1 MSTNELIDRE
11 LEAVDEALAAG
22 AVLATD
28 PAERRLQ
35 ELALALRADA
45 EPPDQDF
52 AARLRERV
60 EEGFPPEPWSARGR
74 AAAASRELR
83 RVGGRRPSRNMLQ
96 GLGIAGSLA
105 VVLAVIAVALPDGSS
120 GPTDDAGGG
129 GGGGGGAAAP
139 QAERSAPALDA
150 SGGDASPAGA
160 LPAEP
165 PRQGR
170 FRPGHAQR
178 IERSAS
184 LTLAAPSDRLDRV
197 ADDVIAITDRYGGF
211 VLRSSVTSGDDGSQ
225 GGEFALRIPADRLR
239 PALRDLSQ
247 LGTVRSRTQSGRD
260 VTAGFVTAGDR
271 LEAAR
276 AERKGLLERLEQAT
290 TDTQAD
296 AIRRRL
302 DLVAAEINRLHGRLR
317 NLRLRTN
324 YAAVSLSLEAND
336 DSGAGG
342 ATGNLDDALDD
353 ALGSLSD
360 AVGIAVRALGFA
372 IPLGLL
378 ALIGW
383 LATRA
388 YRRRL
393 RESALV

>member
-1 MSTNELIDRE
+1 
-11 LEAVDEALAAG
+11 
-22 AVLATD
+22 VLATD

-60 EEGFPPEPWSARGR
+60 EEGFP
-74 AAAASRELR
+74 SRR
-83 RVGGRRPSRNMLQ
+83 RVRGWRPPA
-96 GLGIAGSLA
+96 GLVPALGALGAFVIA
-105 VVLAVIAVALPDGSS
+105 LAVIAGLGGHGSD
-120 GPTDDAGGG
+120 TTLEDAG
-129 GGGGGGAAAP
+129 GGGGGGAAAVEADRAAPP
-139 QAERSAPALDA
+139 QP
-150 SGGDASPAGA
+150 
-160 LPAEP
+160 
-165 PRQGR
+165 GR